1 MRTAADTTA
10 GCAQI
15 GCAAAIGTGRTPA
28 ACGQR
33 YRSYLA
39 ATASDSFVVRIS
51 GCSTHRMLPNCDG
64 DYACSGRRNGR
75 PCFTRHSGALP
86 AGAIYFDGEHW
97 KVCLVGDGASE
108 HGWNFSQRPLA
119 DDPVSLPPAG
129 FWSAARASAD
139 DTPISYGGV
148 RLEVL
153 SAAGNHPIAGRFGL
167 YTFSAGNIARRL
179 RQQQQQQQRQRQQ
192 QAGGGCGATARR
204 VRQPRPLPSARPN
217 ACAERVLSQMGVGR
231 RREHGA

>member
-1 MRTAADTTA
+1 M
-10 GCAQI
+10 
-15 GCAAAIGTGRTPA
+15 
-28 ACGQR
+28 
-33 YRSYLA
+33 
-39 ATASDSFVVRIS
+39 RIS
-51 GCSTHRMLPNCDG
+51 GCSTHRTLPNCDG

-129 FWSAARASAD
+129 FWSAARASSD

-153 SAAGNHPIAGRFGL
+153 SAAGNP
-167 YTFSAGNIARRL
+167 
-179 RQQQQQQQRQRQQ
+179 
-192 QAGGGCGATARR
+192 QAHC
-204 VRQPRPLPSARPN
+204 
-217 ACAERVLSQMGVGR
+217 
-231 RREHGA
+231 

>member
-1 MRTAADTTA
+1 M
-10 GCAQI
+10 
-15 GCAAAIGTGRTPA
+15 
-28 ACGQR
+28 
-33 YRSYLA
+33 
-39 ATASDSFVVRIS
+39 RIS

-167 YTFSAGNIARRL
+167 RTFSAGNIARRL
-179 RQQQQQQQRQRQQ
+179 RQQQQQQQRQQQQ

-204 VRQPRPLPSARPN
+204 VRQPRPLPSARSK
-217 ACAERVLSQMGVGR
+217 RVLSMSCLRWASAVDASTGREYYYHETTQESRWERPPSLTATGAEVTAQLFRVGPGSR
-231 RREHGA
+231 I